1 MGESDPPCRT
11 SAVGSKL
18 WPRRPCDQGHL
29 RGTWDIP
36 GSQTY
41 VRYPGVVSQ
50 ISLLSFAWV
59 PDDDPTR
66 DWEVAARL
74 AAAWV
79 DGRCQH
85 EGATGVLLT
94 NTMDYLGV
102 TALDVFAARHVR
114 TSPRAARE
122 RAGTGVGPVLSYV
135 PHEKEL
141 EMAMNLA
148 RRSSLGVVET
158 VSFPLLGWASWFG
171 AWDLVRQEPTPPL
184 PESVRA
190 CVDRLAFYGNNAFAD
205 QFGKR
210 QARSILERLDDP
222 TRKASA
228 LLPGALIAAGVSGR
242 GIRPIRQLMA
252 TIHLPVAG

>member
-1 MGESDPPCRT
+1 MPTLHILGLSP
-11 SAVGSKL
+11 S
-18 WPRRPCDQGHL
+18 WPAFSCG
-29 RGTWDIP
+29 GAWDIP
-36 GSQTY
+36 GSRTH
-41 VRYPGVVSQ
+41 VRYSGVVSH
-50 ISLLSFAWV
+50 ISLLSVAWV

-79 DGRCQH
+79 DDRCQH

-102 TALDVFAARHVR
+102 PALDVFAARHVR
-114 TSPRAARE
+114 TSPRPARQ

-141 EMAMNLA
+141 ETAMNLA
-148 RRSSLGVVET
+148 RGSSLGVVET
-158 VSFPLLGWASWFG
+158 VSFPLLGWASWFE

-184 PESVRA
+184 PESVRE
-190 CVDRLAFYGNNAFAD
+190 CVERVAFYGNNGFGD

-210 QARSILERLDDP
+210 QAQSILERLDEP
-222 TRKASA
+222 ARKASA
-228 LLPGALIAAGVSGR
+228 LLPGALIAAGVSPR
-242 GIRPIRQLMA
+242 GIRNIRQLMA
-252 TIHLPVAG
+252 RIHLSVAM